1 MSEQLGKV
9 AVSTVDALKQQPVV
23 LALIVLQALV
33 LAAVLYN
40 SLHRQSA
47 IDKQFGH
54 VFELLGACIRTSAVP
69 LPLPRPQGA
78 L

>member
-9 AVSTVDALKQQPVV
+9 AVSTVDALKQQPIV

-40 SLHRQSA
+40 NINRQSA
-47 IDKQFGH
+47 IDSQFSR
-54 VFELLGACIRTSAVP
+54 VYELLGSCIRTSVP
-69 LPLPRPQGA
+69 LPPERPQGDR
-78 L
+78 